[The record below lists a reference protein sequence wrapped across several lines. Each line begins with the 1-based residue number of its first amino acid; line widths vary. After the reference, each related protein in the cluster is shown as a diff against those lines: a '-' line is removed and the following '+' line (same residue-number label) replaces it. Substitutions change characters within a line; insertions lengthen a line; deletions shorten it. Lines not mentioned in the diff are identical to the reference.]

1 MRNIYR
7 YNTNILYAYL
17 ENCTNCYKINMQIY
31 EFIFY
36 VAMKIIE
43 YFTKCT
49 QSPNYIEPCINKVVA
64 KHLCRS
70 R

>member
-1 MRNIYR
+1 MRNMYR
-7 YNTNILYAYL
+7 YNTKILLAYL
-17 ENCTNCYKINMQIY
+17 ENCTNCYKINMQVY

-36 VAMKIIE
+36 VAMKKIE

-49 QSPNYIEPCINKVVA
+49 RSPNYIEPCINKVVA